1 MEIMKTVEGMQ
12 QWCLTQKRAGRTI
25 GLVPTMGYLH
35 EGHLAL
41 VRQARQSCDIVV
53 VSIFV
58 NPIQFGAGE
67 DFDEYPRD
75 LTRDSQVLQRE
86 NVDAIFAPL
95 ASDMYPRGFN
105 SYVEVFGEVTE
116 KLCARS
122 RPGHFKGVTTVC
134 SKLFHIC
141 QPDKAY
147 YGQKDAQQL
156 LVMQKMVRDLNF
168 PLEIVA
174 VPIVRESDGLAMSS
188 RNVHLNPEER
198 KQALVLYQSLQEA
211 QQLINNGERKVAT
224 IKDFIRTN
232 IESSPL
238 ANIDYIEIYDADE
251 LSDIEEI
258 DGRALIALAVKF
270 GNTRLI
276 DNLLVEV

>member
-75 LTRDSQVLQRE
+75 LTRDSQVLHRE

-122 RPGHFKGVTTVC
+122 RPGHFKGVT
-134 SKLFHIC
+134 LFVASFSYL
-141 QPDKAY
+141 PT
-147 YGQKDAQQL
+147 GQGL
-156 LVMQKMVRDLNF
+156 LWTKRR
-168 PLEIVA
+168 PATAGYAE
-174 VPIVRESDGLAMSS
+174 
-188 RNVHLNPEER
+188 
-198 KQALVLYQSLQEA
+198 
-211 QQLINNGERKVAT
+211 NGQG
-224 IKDFIRTN
+224 
-232 IESSPL
+232 S
-238 ANIDYIEIYDADE
+238 
-251 LSDIEEI
+251 
-258 DGRALIALAVKF
+258 
-270 GNTRLI
+270 
-276 DNLLVEV
+276 

>member
-1 MEIMKTVEGMQ
+1 MEIMKTVEDMQ
-12 QWCLTQKRAGRTI
+12 QWCLIQKRAGRSI

-41 VRQARQSCDIVV
+41 VRQARQNCDIVI

-58 NPIQFGAGE
+58 NPIQFGTGE

-75 LTRDSQVLQRE
+75 LTRDSEVLRQER
-86 NVDAIFAPL
+86 VDAIFAPL

-105 SYVEVFGEVTE
+105 TYVEVFGDVTE

-141 QPDKAY
+141 QPDRAY
-147 YGQKDAQQL
+147 FGQKDAQQL

-168 PLEIVA
+168 PLEIVP
-174 VPIVRESDGLAMSS
+174 VPIVREPDGLAMSS
-188 RNVHLNPEER
+188 RNVYLSPEER
-198 KQALVLYQSLQEA
+198 RQALVLYQSLQEA
-211 QQLINNGERKVAT
+211 QKLINSGERKVET
-224 IKDFIRTN
+224 IKGLIRDC

-238 ANIDYIEIYDADE
+238 ARIDYIEIYDADD

>member
-75 LTRDSQVLQRE
+75 LTRDSQVLHRE